1 MNTDF
6 HENHLARKKILKMLH
21 LYQLLIHLSIQS
33 LSLFLSQDLIFKQS
47 PFPFCIF
54 LCKCKKKK
62 KYNVVTHSPSLLLT
76 SIIIS
81 LYPPKTRGSCRDKR
95 TFAPSFSLSLPHC
108 LVYLV
113 HNNFLT
119 YALRYYKRVI
129 FFFFTTDYFAA
140 TCTRPSL
147 FCLANCYK
155 KQGYVVW
162 WSLNI
167 SQGRLF
173 LVRQVSQHSREK
185 NTSSIISIY
194 FSFEGSFI
202 NAVCGCQRMSI
213 LFKQNKLWNWVFI
226 V

>member
-1 MNTDF
+1 MQWLTPLLSF
-6 HENHLARKKILKMLH
+6 SPLLSSHFILPKQEAHVGTKGHSLHHLACRSHTALFISCTTTSWPMLYGITSV
-21 LYQLLIHLSIQS
+21 LY
-33 LSLFLSQDLIFKQS
+33 
-47 PFPFCIF
+47 
-54 LCKCKKKK
+54 
-62 KYNVVTHSPSLLLT
+62 
-76 SIIIS
+76 
-81 LYPPKTRGSCRDKR
+81 
-95 TFAPSFSLSLPHC
+95 
-108 LVYLV
+108 
-113 HNNFLT
+113 
-119 YALRYYKRVI
+119 
-129 FFFFTTDYFAA
+129 FFFTTDYFAA

-155 KQGYVVW
+155 KQGKVVW

-173 LVRQVSQHSREK
+173 LLRQVSQHSREK

-202 NAVCGCQRMSI
+202 NAVSGCQRMSI

>member
-1 MNTDF
+1 
-6 HENHLARKKILKMLH
+6 MLH

-62 KYNVVTHSPSLLLT
+62 KIQYFVVTHSSSLLLT

-81 LYPPKTRGSCRDKR
+81 LYPPETRGSCRDKR

-129 FFFFTTDYFAA
+129 FFFLQQITLQQRAHVPAFSASLTA
-140 TCTRPSL
+140 TRSKAML
-147 FCLANCYK
+147 FGGL
-155 KQGYVVW
+155 
-162 WSLNI
+162 
-167 SQGRLF
+167 
-173 LVRQVSQHSREK
+173 
-185 NTSSIISIY
+185 
-194 FSFEGSFI
+194 
-202 NAVCGCQRMSI
+202 
-213 LFKQNKLWNWVFI
+213 
-226 V
+226 